1 MRVIYSKPIIK
12 EMNTFNLKKNK
23 KRQDKTWVMK
33 QWDDTPLNKDSLQIK
48 LWYKLFLHQ
57 SGIFANKT
65 LGSLQGSTLAQLTKY
80 GWEFENIEDISIC
93 SWV

>member
-1 MRVIYSKPIIK
+1 MHLIK
-12 EMNTFNLKKNK
+12 K
-23 KRQDKTWVMK
+23 KRENLSHEKR
-33 QWDDTPLNKDSLQIK
+33 DDTPLNEESLQIK
-48 LWYKLFLHQ
+48 LWWKLFLHQ

-65 LGSLQGSTLAQLTKY
+65 LGSLQGSTLAQFTKY